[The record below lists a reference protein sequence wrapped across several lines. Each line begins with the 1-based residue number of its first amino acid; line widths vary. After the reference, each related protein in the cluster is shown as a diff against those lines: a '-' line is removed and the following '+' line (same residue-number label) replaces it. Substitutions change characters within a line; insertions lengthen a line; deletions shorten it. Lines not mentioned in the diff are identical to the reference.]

1 MNVQRIA
8 VIGAGPC
15 GLGIAKYL
23 IAEKYFQTITLFE
36 QRDQPGGVWNYTGD
50 LGLETGSP
58 TAHASPSST
67 PQERVNGQFVS
78 PVYDSLETNIPKTL
92 MNFNDLAFPE
102 ETPLFPPHDVV
113 QKYLHRYAEDLTPYI
128 RYQSLVVNVSRS
140 PKEWTVQWRD
150 LKNEQIHAAPFD
162 AVIVANGHHNDPKIP
177 AIPGLAEWNRA
188 YPDSILHSSS
198 YRRPESFANKKVI
211 IVGHSA
217 SGIDIGFQ
225 ISSVSQHPLLISER
239 TETVLPPETA
249 AVAKALPEIRRFDP
263 QNARVEFINGH
274 EEFGVDHVVFCTG
287 YHFSIPFLSS
297 LQPPVITD
305 GIRPRHLYQHI
316 FYTPDPTLAFIGF
329 PQRIV
334 PFPLSQAQGAWV
346 ARVFS
351 GRLGLPSRAEM
362 EKWIQEWT
370 AVRGDGQGFNT
381 LPFPLDADY
390 ISYLYGLCQDAG
402 KRDGLENGGNG
413 KAPPYWGEK
422 ERWTRERFP
431 LIKKASQALGS
442 RRGEITS
449 LEQLG
454 FNFEEEKKK
463 GEGGE
468 SHL

>member
-225 ISSVSQHPLLISER
+225 ISSVSQHPLLISE
-239 TETVLPPETA
+239 P
-249 AVAKALPEIRRFDP
+249 LPEIRRFDP

-297 LQPPVITD
+297 LQPP
-305 GIRPRHLYQHI
+305 RNHRRNPSSPSLSAHI
-316 FYTPDPTLAFIGF
+316 LHSGSHASVHRVSAADCP
-329 PQRIV
+329 V
-334 PFPLSQAQGAWV
+334 PVEPGARGV
-346 ARVFS
+346 GCARVFGAS
-351 GRLGLPSRAEM
+351 GSSIAGRDGKVDSR
-362 EKWIQEWT
+362 
-370 AVRGDGQGFNT
+370 VDGGPGDGQGFNT